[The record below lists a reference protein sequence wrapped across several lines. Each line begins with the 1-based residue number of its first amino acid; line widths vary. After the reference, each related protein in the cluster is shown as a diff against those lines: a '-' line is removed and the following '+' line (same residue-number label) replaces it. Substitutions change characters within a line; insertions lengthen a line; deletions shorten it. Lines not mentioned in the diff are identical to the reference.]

1 MDSTPEPTSATEPV
15 SRRTGA
21 APQRAIRVAI
31 VDDDG
36 DLAASIAGVMGAM
49 GLLADQF
56 PDAESLL
63 AVDEPFAYDAYVV
76 DWSLERGTAEELL
89 RRLHFHPSS
98 RAALRVLL
106 SGSLCERMHE
116 AAAEFG
122 FEYRR
127 KPYSIRSLAGEV
139 VAHVEARAGRQ
150 THEGAADAAPSE
162 LASGQGCAGSGRRR
176 HLLFRLCCAKLLE
189 TSTEDRSGALELKN

>member
-1 MDSTPEPTSATEPV
+1 
-15 SRRTGA
+15 
-21 APQRAIRVAI
+21 
-31 VDDDG
+31 VDDDS
-36 DLAASIAGVMGAM
+36 DLAASIAGVMTAM

-56 PDAESLL
+56 AGADSLL
-63 AVDEPFAYDAYVV
+63 GADEPFSYDAYIV

-89 RRLHFHPSS
+89 RRLHAHPSS
-98 RAALRVLL
+98 RSALRVLL

-139 VAHVEARAGRQ
+139 VAHVEACAERK
-150 THEGAADAAPSE
+150 TLEEGMDAAAGEP
-162 LASGQGCAGSGRRR
+162 ASGHGLSGTGRRR
-176 HLLFRLCCAKLLE
+176 HRLFRLCCATLLE
-189 TSTEDRSGALELKN
+189 TRADGGAGAQATED